1 VVDHHLCGIRL
12 CNALLGASAAQE
24 SKKRR
29 PPLTENLIWSIGLNC
44 LLFVPL
50 GAIEYVS
57 QAFSLFAYQ
66 PLSLEYLVYLVINT
80 TILLAGKERV
90 SVNNTK
96 QTIYTAGTSKE
107 NPMLLWL
114 DGGPGGSDLAWVRK
128 YLGPLHQQSTIVCY
142 DQRGVAASFNA
153 AKK

>member
-1 VVDHHLCGIRL
+1 MLC
-12 CNALLGASAAQE
+12 LGASAAQE

-29 PPLTENLIWSIGLNC
+29 PPLTENLIWNIGLNC

-57 QAFSLFAYQ
+57 QAFSLFVYQ
-66 PLSLEYLVYLVINT
+66 PLSLEYLVYLVI
-80 TILLAGKERV
+80 
-90 SVNNTK
+90 NTK

-107 NPMLLWL
+107 NPMLFWL

-128 YLGPLHQQSTIVCY
+128 YLGPLHQPVHH
-142 DQRGVAASFNA
+142 RLL
-153 AKK
+153 

>member
-29 PPLTENLIWSIGLNC
+29 PPLTENLIWGIGLNC

-66 PLSLEYLVYLVINT
+66 PLSLEYLVYLVIN
-80 TILLAGKERV
+80 
-90 SVNNTK
+90 NTK
-96 QTIYTAGTSKE
+96 QTIYTAGTSKD

-114 DGGPGGSDLAWVRK
+114 DGGPGGSDLA
-128 YLGPLHQQSTIVCY
+128 
-142 DQRGVAASFNA
+142 
-153 AKK
+153 

>member
-1 VVDHHLCGIRL
+1 VADHHLCGIRL

-29 PPLTENLIWSIGLNC
+29 PPLTENLIWGIGLNC

-50 GAIEYVS
+50 GAIEYVL

-66 PLSLEYLVYLVINT
+66 PLSLEYLVYLVI
-80 TILLAGKERV
+80 
-90 SVNNTK
+90 NTK

>member
-1 VVDHHLCGIRL
+1 M
-12 CNALLGASAAQE
+12 
-24 SKKRR
+24 
-29 PPLTENLIWSIGLNC
+29 NC

-96 QTIYTAGTSKE
+96 QTIYTAGTSKD

-114 DGGPGGSDLAWVRK
+114 DGGPGGSDFAWVRK
-128 YLGPLHQQSTIVCY
+128 CLGPLHQQSTIVCY

>member
-1 VVDHHLCGIRL
+1 M
-12 CNALLGASAAQE
+12 
-24 SKKRR
+24 
-29 PPLTENLIWSIGLNC
+29 NC

-66 PLSLEYLVYLVINT
+66 PLSLEYLVYLVI
-80 TILLAGKERV
+80 
-90 SVNNTK
+90 NTK

>member
-1 VVDHHLCGIRL
+1 
-12 CNALLGASAAQE
+12 
-24 SKKRR
+24 
-29 PPLTENLIWSIGLNC
+29 LNC

-50 GAIEYVS
+50 GAIEYVL
-57 QAFSLFAYQ
+57 QAFSLFVYQ

-96 QTIYTAGTSKE
+96 QTIYTAGTSKD